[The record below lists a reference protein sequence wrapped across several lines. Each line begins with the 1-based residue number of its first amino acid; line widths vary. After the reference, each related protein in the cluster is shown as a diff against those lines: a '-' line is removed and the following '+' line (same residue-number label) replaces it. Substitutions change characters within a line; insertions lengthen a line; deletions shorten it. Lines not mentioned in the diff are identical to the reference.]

1 MKDSITY
8 EHFDMIAAPVF
19 VLEVSAEGQPVYAAM
34 NSYAR
39 KQAGRP
45 LSDYLGRTA
54 LEVYP
59 MSYGRS
65 AYDHHCDVLKSGEDR
80 TYELDL
86 PINGKVAAIRTTL
99 RTEKDD
105 NGRIL
110 RLIGSSVDMTT
121 EKHARDAKLEFDTLS
136 SEMEQFV
143 AFAAHDLR
151 APMRNISVLTAMM
164 REDCGTPDKDQL
176 EIIDLIEN
184 IAVQSMDLISDV
196 LSHAETVST
205 KTNETV
211 FSFPALCHSICET
224 LDPQGRHRFSTC
236 ISTLKADRTAIQI
249 ALRNIAEN
257 ALKHGNRDR
266 LEIDI
271 SVQQGMPGMIEI
283 TLSDNG
289 KGFSDA
295 ALKIMNGG
303 RFRADSGYGL
313 FGIKRL
319 ISSRG
324 GTLIARNLPNEEG
337 AIVRFSIPGTLVGN
351 ESTLG
356 GSIQELRVPP
366 RSPLIT
372 DRFFA

>member
-1 MKDSITY
+1 MKDSIAYT
-8 EHFDMIAAPVF
+8 HFDMIAAPIF
-19 VLEVSAEGQPVYAAM
+19 VLEPSAEGKPVYAAV
-34 NSYAR
+34 NAFAR
-39 KQAGRP
+39 ELAGRP

-59 MSYGRS
+59 MAYGRS
-65 AYDHHCDVLKSGEDR
+65 AYEHHCEVLSSGEDL

-86 PINGKVAAIRTTL
+86 PINGNVAAIRTTL
-99 RTEKDD
+99 RAEKDD
-105 NGRIL
+105 AGRVL
-110 RLIGSSVDMTT
+110 RMFGSSADMTA

-164 REDCGTPDKDQL
+164 RDDCGTPDKDQL
-176 EIIDLIEN
+176 EIINLIEN

-196 LSHAETVST
+196 LSHAETVAT

-224 LDPQGRHRFSTC
+224 LDPQGHHRFLTS

-249 ALRNIAEN
+249 ALRNITEN
-257 ALKHGNRDR
+257 AIKHGDR
-266 LEIDI
+266 ESLEIDI

-289 KGFSDA
+289 KGFSEA

-313 FGIKRL
+313 FGVKRL
-319 ISSRG
+319 ISARG
-324 GTLIARNLPNEEG
+324 GTLIARNLPHQKG
-337 AIVRFSIPGTLVGN
+337 AVVRFALPGTLIGN
-351 ESTLG
+351 ESTAEATLHDV
-356 GSIQELRVPP
+356 RMPA
-366 RSPLIT
+366 RSSLASGRYI
-372 DRFFA
+372 A